1 MDDWNY
7 RPAADQHLQPGDS
20 MKSVRRE
27 AGLVGSVTQL
37 GWRVVSR
44 LYLLTYHRLAVYGAE
59 NVPTKPPFVLV
70 ANHASHLDAL
80 VLAAAL
86 PWRLRQS
93 AFPIAAGD
101 TFFETKVTTVFAAM
115 MLNALPMWRKRCGA
129 HGMSELRTRL
139 VEEPA
144 IYLLFPEGTRSRTGE
159 MGAFK
164 PGLGM
169 LLGGADIPVVP
180 CHLSGAFNALPSGA
194 RWPKP
199 AKLVLRMAPP
209 LRFGSLP
216 NDKVGWRAISEQL
229 EEAVRKLAPEKGDAP
244 SPGSP

>member
-7 RPAADQHLQPGDS
+7 RPAADQQLKPGDS

-27 AGLVGSVTQL
+27 TGLIGATTQF
-37 GWRVVSR
+37 GWRVLSR
-44 LYLLTYHRLAVYGAE
+44 LYLRTYHRLSVQGLEY
-59 NVPTKPPFVLV
+59 VPSVPPFVLV

-86 PWRLRQS
+86 PWKLRRF

-101 TFFETKVTTVFAAM
+101 TFFETKATTVFAAM

-129 HGMSELRTRL
+129 HGMAELRSRL
-139 VEEPA
+139 IDDPA

-159 MGAFK
+159 IGSFK

-169 LLGGADIPVVP
+169 LLGGADVAVVP
-180 CHLSGAFNALPSGA
+180 CHLSGAFEALPPGA

-199 AKLVLRMAPP
+199 EKLNLRIGPP
-209 LRFGSLP
+209 MRFGSIP
-216 NDKVGWRAISEQL
+216 NDKHGWRIISEQL
-229 EEAVRKLAPEKGDAP
+229 EEAVRKLNPRSSSGP
-244 SPGSP
+244 

>member
-7 RPAADQHLQPGDS
+7 RPAADQQLKPGDS

-27 AGLVGSVTQL
+27 AGLIGATTQF
-37 GWRVVSR
+37 GWRVLTR
-44 LYLLTYHRLAVYGAE
+44 LYLLTYHRLEVHGLEY
-59 NVPTKPPFVLV
+59 VPDSPPFVLV

-86 PWRLRQS
+86 PWHLRRS

-101 TFFETKVTTVFAAM
+101 TFFETKATTVFAAM
-115 MLNALPMWRKRCGA
+115 MLNALPMWRKRCGS
-129 HGMSELRTRL
+129 HGMAELRSRL

-159 MGAFK
+159 IGSFK

-169 LLGGADIPVVP
+169 LLGGADVPVVP
-180 CHLSGAFNALPSGA
+180 CHLKGAFEALRPGA

-199 AKLVLRMAPP
+199 EKLVLRMGAP
-209 LRFGSLP
+209 LRFNSLP
-216 NDKVGWRAISEQL
+216 NDKTGWRAIAEQL
-229 EEAVRKLAPEKGDAP
+229 EQSVRHLAK
-244 SPGSP
+244 S